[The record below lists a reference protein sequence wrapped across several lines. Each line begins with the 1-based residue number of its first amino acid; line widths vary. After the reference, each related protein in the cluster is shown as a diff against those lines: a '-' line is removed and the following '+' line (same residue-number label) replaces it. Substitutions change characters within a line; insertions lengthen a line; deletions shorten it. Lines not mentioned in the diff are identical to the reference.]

1 MFHGKGCCAVQWLRH
16 FSASTR
22 GDFATTSLRKLDRL
36 NPGRK
41 KKAFR
46 EDCARIWGNLYDY
59 STTKYQ
65 DNHTPVLIGCPLHG
79 IFRMR
84 PRDHIQRRLG
94 CPKCGASIPGSVHDT
109 AAMLLRG
116 RETPRLGQHVLQSY
130 SVADEIAKAAVE
142 GEKHEEKW
150 IAEIGVG
157 TGVLTS
163 ALLRRSGCLG
173 VVGFELDEEIL
184 KQGLVP
190 GGALHRHKAR
200 WQEVT
205 LESQAWSRLEWTKAL
220 RDSSRCF
227 VLKGNVLNCQ
237 IPGHCQTVV
246 GNIPYRISSALISK
260 LLRQEPPLQR
270 IVLMVQMEFAKKLM
284 AKPGTMKFGVVS
296 AMCAALCASRE
307 VVIERLPPDMFDP
320 PPRVD
325 SQVLKLEPHQV
336 PPASADR
343 LEQLLRALLK
353 GKGGSTGLA
362 ARDVA
367 LETALEN
374 LEMNKMDSALQ
385 LPPRWRL
392 ALGGAQ
398 LDPATPVAQ
407 LTVEDLVKL
416 CNALGQLQPA
426 GEKKGGRWF
435 NTYNLEMAI

>member
-1 MFHGKGCCAVQWLRH
+1 MQWLRH

-65 DNHTPVLIGCPLHG
+65 DGIWGGKKRVMLTVQFFCNLFWLRGSSFGSRSNPLEDNHTPVLIGCPLHG

-142 GEKHEEKW
+142 GETHEEKW

-184 KQGLVP
+184 KQGFL
-190 GGALHRHKAR
+190 
-200 WQEVT
+200 
-205 LESQAWSRLEWTKAL
+205 
-220 RDSSRCF
+220 
-227 VLKGNVLNCQ
+227 
-237 IPGHCQTVV
+237 
-246 GNIPYRISSALISK
+246 SK
-260 LLRQEPPLQR
+260 
-270 IVLMVQMEFAKKLM
+270 V
-284 AKPGTMKFGVVS
+284 FG
-296 AMCAALCASRE
+296 
-307 VVIERLPPDMFDP
+307 F
-320 PPRVD
+320 
-325 SQVLKLEPHQV
+325 LEPT
-336 PPASADR
+336 PACIGTYAEDMHKDKPIYDTLQHHTSS
-343 LEQLLRALLK
+343 QSNYI
-353 GKGGSTGLA
+353 STA
-362 ARDVA
+362 PF
-367 LETALEN
+367 
-374 LEMNKMDSALQ
+374 S
-385 LPPRWRL
+385 
-392 ALGGAQ
+392 
-398 LDPATPVAQ
+398 
-407 LTVEDLVKL
+407 
-416 CNALGQLQPA
+416 
-426 GEKKGGRWF
+426 
-435 NTYNLEMAI
+435 